1 MIELKDVRRTY
12 RKGSEEIHALAGVSL
27 RIEPGEFVAVTGP
40 SGSGK
45 STLMHIIGLLDR
57 PDGGSYT
64 LEGRAVD
71 ALHGDELVR
80 LRNEKIGFVF
90 QAFHLLPRTTA
101 RENVELPLIY
111 SSRADVDGLADRA
124 LAAVGLSDRSNH
136 EPGELSGGQQQRVA
150 VARALVNEPDIIL
163 ADEPTG
169 NLDSRAGL
177 ELIAIFQNLH
187 RAGRTIVLITHDAA
201 LAQHAQRVIRLVDGR
216 IASDEKV
223 SNPLDAR
230 AQLEHASGTDSQ
242 LQGTAP

>member
-71 ALHGDELVR
+71 ALHGDELAR

>member
-71 ALHGDELVR
+71 AMHADELAR